1 MTIATEAGTPYPLGA
16 TLHSEGVNFAIFSSN
31 ATQVDL
37 ILFDR
42 AGNETAIPLTQR
54 LHDVWHVFVRGV
66 HAGQLYAY
74 RLHGP
79 FAPER
84 GQRFNPSKLLLDPY
98 ARALT
103 HRVEPGEEALA
114 YSSDSPGEPSSH
126 DSACCV
132 PRCVVTDPSFDWQG
146 DTPLRHSWSRT
157 IIYET
162 HVKGFTKL
170 HPDIPPNLRGT
181 YAGLASDAAITYLL
195 DLGIT
200 AVELLPVHAHVN
212 DQRLRDLGL
221 SNYWGYNTIGFFA
234 PEPSYAAAVNP
245 IDQVREF
252 KEMVKRLHRAG
263 IEVILDV
270 VYNHTGEGNHLGPTL
285 SFRGIDNVAYYRLSD
300 PNPAYYAD
308 VTGTGNT
315 INILQPRTIQLIADS
330 LRYWVLEMHVDGFRF
345 DLASALGR
353 DEIGFSPGASFFDVL
368 LQDPVLSQV
377 KLIAEPW
384 DLGDY
389 GYQVGGFPHPW
400 SEWNGKFR
408 DVVRSFWRGDQALVD
423 ELASRLAGSSD
434 IYSHSR
440 RPPSASIN
448 FVTSHDGFTL
458 LDLVS
463 YNEKHNWANGEENRD
478 GDNTNHSWNHGVEGT
493 TDDPEINRLRRRQAR
508 NLISCLLLA
517 QGVPMVHEGDEY
529 LRTKNGNNNT
539 YCQDNELNWI
549 SWDRGPEAEQFRL
562 FTQKMIAF
570 RKAHP
575 ALRRSSFFRG
585 RLRDSEG
592 PKRVSDLVWF
602 TEAGREMEV
611 ADWHAADRRSLAMQI
626 NGSIRSTDVEEPDDT
641 ILIVIHSGAE
651 PQTFLLPGSSNTTW
665 RTVIDTADE
674 DGFVDRSPLAAG
686 DRLLLEGRSLQ
697 VLLLASG
704 SPEEAQEELT
714 TPVAL
719 LELGPESASRP

>member
-1 MTIATEAGTPYPLGA
+1 MTITTEAGSPYPLGA
-16 TLHSEGVNFAIFSSN
+16 TLQAGGVNFAIFSSH
-31 ATQVDL
+31 ATRVDL

-42 AGNETAIPLTQR
+42 AGNETPIPLTQR
-54 LHDVWHVFVRGV
+54 LHDVWHVFVRGA

-74 RLHGP
+74 RIHGP

-103 HRVEPGEEALA
+103 HRVEPGMEALA
-114 YSSDSPGEPSSH
+114 YSLDSPNEPSSH

-132 PRCVVTDPSFDWQG
+132 PRCVVADPEFDWQG
-146 DTPLRHSWSRT
+146 DTLLKHPWNRT
-157 IIYET
+157 VIYEM
-162 HVKGFTKL
+162 HVKGFTEL
-170 HPDIPPNLRGT
+170 HPEIDPALRGT
-181 YAGLASDAAITYLL
+181 YAGLASDAAIRHLL
-195 DLGIT
+195 DLGVT

-221 SNYWGYNTIGFFA
+221 SNYWGYNSIGFFA
-234 PEPSYAAAVNP
+234 PEPSYAAAGNP
-245 IDQVREF
+245 LDHVREF
-252 KEMVKRLHRAG
+252 KQMVKRLHAAG

-285 SFRGIDNVAYYRLSD
+285 SFRGIDNTAYYRVSD
-300 PNPAYYAD
+300 LDQFYYAD
-308 VTGTGNT
+308 FTGTGNT
-315 INILQPRTIQLIADS
+315 MNVLHPRTIQLIADS

-345 DLASALGR
+345 DLASSLGR

-408 DVVRSFWRGDQALVD
+408 DVLRGFWRGDQALID
-423 ELASRLAGSSD
+423 DLASRLAGSSD

-463 YNEKHNWANGEENRD
+463 YNEKHNLANGEENRD
-478 GDNTNHSWNHGVEGT
+478 GDNTNHSWNHGVEGS
-493 TDDPEINRLRRRQAR
+493 TDDPEINKLRRRQAR
-508 NLISCLLLA
+508 NLMASLLLA
-517 QGVPMVHEGDEY
+517 QGVPMIHEGDEW
-529 LRTKNGNNNT
+529 LRTKYGNNNT
-539 YCQDNELNWI
+539 YCQDNAI
-549 SWDRGPEAEQFRL
+549 SWLAWEPSPEAERFYR
-562 FTQKMIAF
+562 FTKKLIAF
-570 RKAHP
+570 RDAHP
-575 ALRRSSFFRG
+575 ALRRSHFFSGCVHDTPSSQRIA
-585 RLRDSEG
+585 
-592 PKRVSDLVWF
+592 DLLWF
-602 TEAGREMEV
+602 TEQGREMQLE
-611 ADWHAADRRSLAMQI
+611 DWHSPERKTLAMQI
-626 NGSIRSTDVEEPDDT
+626 NGSTCRTSSDEPDDT
-641 ILIVIHSGAE
+641 ILILAHSGPE
-651 PQTFLLPGSSNTTW
+651 PQVFLLPGSARTTW
-665 RTVIDTADE
+665 RPVIDTSEE
-674 DGFVDRSPLAAG
+674 DGFVDLPPIASGQALT
-686 DRLLLEGRSLQ
+686 LNSRSLQ

-704 SPEEAQEELT
+704 SPSEAQEELAL
-714 TPVAL
+714 PVAF
-719 LELGPESASRP
+719 LEDEAQPPISS